1 MAVFCAGTVVFLAAR
16 DLMWPEARDI
26 EVWLGFELRGGWAR
40 ASAPLHWGL
49 FAFAAWAFHRGRS
62 WIWTSAVAYAL
73 VIALSHLIWN
83 LTSER
88 GGGWPAGLLQLGL
101 FSIPALLIHAIRP
114 RTRDA
119 ADERS
124 RVR

>member
-1 MAVFCAGTVVFLAAR
+1 MAFFCAGTVVFLLVR
-16 DLMWPEARDI
+16 DLMWPEVRDV
-26 EVWLGFELRGGWAR
+26 EVWLGFELRGRWAQV
-40 ASAPLHWGL
+40 SAPLHWGL
-49 FAFAAWAFHRGRS
+49 FAFAAWAFYRGRP
-62 WIWTSAVAYAL
+62 WIWTPAVAYAL

-88 GGGWPAGLLQLGL
+88 GAGWLAGLLQLGL

-114 RTRDA
+114 RGADA
-119 ADERS
+119 GSEES